1 MVSHLAFKSSSH
13 FEFIFVR
20 GVRMCFNF
28 TMCSCPIFP
37 VQLADETFTHY
48 IFLPHLSKLN

>member
-13 FEFIFVR
+13 FEIIFVR
-20 GVRMCFNF
+20 GVRMCSNF